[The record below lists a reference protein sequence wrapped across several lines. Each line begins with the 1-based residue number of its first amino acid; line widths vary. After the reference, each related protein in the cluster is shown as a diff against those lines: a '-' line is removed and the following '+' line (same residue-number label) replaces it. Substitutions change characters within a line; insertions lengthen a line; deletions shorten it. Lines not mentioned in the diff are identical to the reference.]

1 MACTFHIGA
10 SYHAGCN
17 RQQQPSTRRWGC
29 PSAFV
34 GFRKSGHLSSS
45 QNPADFFEKTH
56 AATVSVRS
64 AGTFKRQVT
73 RMMPIGVPRVPYRTP
88 KEGGWQWV
96 DIWNCLYRE
105 RIIFLGKAIDEE
117 TGNQLVAT
125 MLYLDSE
132 NKKDLNL
139 YINCSGGD
147 VVPCLALHDTM
158 RHIKS
163 DVVTVGFGG
172 CMGMSGFLL
181 AVGKKGKR
189 YVLPNTRIM
198 LHHPSGSARGQA
210 SDIQNEAKELLR
222 IRGYVNKMLAQAT
235 GKSIERVQHD
245 FNRNYYFNTQE
256 AKEYGIIDNIIKPP
270 RSAML
275 GV

>member
-1 MACTFHIGA
+1 
-10 SYHAGCN
+10 
-17 RQQQPSTRRWGC
+17 
-29 PSAFV
+29 
-34 GFRKSGHLSSS
+34 
-45 QNPADFFEKTH
+45 
-56 AATVSVRS
+56 
-64 AGTFKRQVT
+64 
-73 RMMPIGVPRVPYRTP
+73 MPIGVPRVPYRTP

-158 RHIKS
+158 RHVGS

-210 SDIQNEAKELLR
+210 SDIQNEARELLR

-235 GKSIERVQHD
+235 GKSLERVQHD